1 MDDFDHIK
9 HIVLQQLHRCV
20 VCHREYEIGDITS
33 LQRKPGVWTLMVECE
48 QCHSRNYLAAV
59 TPDGDP
65 EAAMLE
71 VRSLT
76 QQAIRE
82 IGLTRERQSNEIL
95 PEAPDSGEP
104 VTSKDVLEM
113 HEFLQEFDGD
123 FARLFRSS

>member
-20 VCHREYEIGDITS
+20 LCHREYEIGDITS

-82 IGLTRERQSNEIL
+82 IGLPRERRSGEIV
-95 PEAPDSGEP
+95 PEAPASGEL
-104 VTSKDVLEM
+104 VTSRDVLEM

>member
-82 IGLTRERQSNEIL
+82 IGLPRERRSGEIV
-95 PEAPDSGEP
+95 PEAPASGEL
-104 VTSKDVLEM
+104 VTSRDVLEM